1 MFVLPADAWKDY
13 NMLDWVLSIKN
24 QAEGDS
30 TADSFNDLMLKQF
43 TAKKTSGGISQYK
56 LMIMNPHMDKLSSSS
71 SIDHKI
77 DTNEA
82 WVDSTL
88 KAM

>member
-1 MFVLPADAWKDY
+1 
-13 NMLDWVLSIKN
+13 ML
-24 QAEGDS
+24 E
-30 TADSFNDLMLKQF
+30 QF
-43 TAKKTSGGISQYK
+43 TAKRDSGGISQYK

-88 KAM
+88 IAMQEFYGPENLKNMSPQDFYTNYKKFAAGTVNM